1 MISICTDLNWKT
13 ALQAANALVLQHT
26 GNYLS
31 DIEIV
36 ILHGAWNNYTYA
48 QIAEAK
54 GYTSSYLCKDIGH
67 RLWKNLSTALKV
79 KVSKTNFKAA
89 LRGEWRKYT
98 QAILSKN
105 RNQLAQLI
113 PVDNIT
119 LFEGLIALD
128 STFYLERYVPLAE
141 YMRASPLFGLR
152 PWESFRAS
160 QPQTP
165 IETIC
170 CEEILKPGSLI
181 RIEGAKWMG
190 KTSLVDR
197 ILEQGNLQAQRT
209 VYLDFDTIE
218 REIIRDINK
227 LLIWLSTMISH
238 QLNIENKLQNY
249 WSKSISSCNDD
260 CTAYFEDY
268 ILTRVKSNII
278 LALDNI
284 DCLFYCQKVAE
295 TFLKLLC
302 NWHEQAKSNH
312 YWSKLKIITT
322 QSTKVS
328 IAFNIDRFFSNTAT
342 SVLLE
347 EFDFQQVKTLASFYQ
362 LDWKDWEISRLMDEV
377 GGNPYLVRLAMYQA
391 KIKNLSL
398 KH

>member
-1 MISICTDLNWKT
+1 MNVRLANKKITFLCKMISICIDLTWKT

-36 ILHGAWNNYTYA
+36 ILHGAWNNYTYE

-54 GYTSSYLCKDIGH
+54 GYTSSYLCKDIGYS
-67 RLWKNLSTALKV
+67 LWKNLSTALKV

-89 LRGEWRKYT
+89 LRREWQRYT

-105 RNQLAQLI
+105 RNQLAQLL
-113 PVDNIT
+113 PSDNII

-128 STFYLERYVPLAE
+128 STFYLKR
-141 YMRASPLFGLR
+141 S
-152 PWESFRAS
+152 
-160 QPQTP
+160 P
-165 IETIC
+165 IEMIC

-181 RIEGAKWMG
+181 RIKGAKWMG
-190 KTSLVDR
+190 KTSLVNR

-209 VYLDFDTIE
+209 VYLDFDTVE
-218 REIIRDINK
+218 REIIQDINK
-227 LLIWLSTMISH
+227 LLIWLSTTISH

-249 WSKSISSCNDD
+249 WSKSISSCDDD

-268 ILTRVKSNII
+268 ILTRVKSDII

-302 NWHEQAKSNH
+302 NWHEKAKTNY
-312 YWSKLKIITT
+312 YWSKLKLIIT

-328 IAFNIDRFFSNTAT
+328 IPFNIDRFFSNTAT

-347 EFDFQQVKTLASFYQ
+347 EFDFQQVKILASFYQ
-362 LDWKDWEISRLMDEV
+362 LDWNDWEISQLMNEV
-377 GGNPYLVRLAMYQA
+377 GGNPYLVKLAMYQT
-391 KIKNLSL
+391 KIKNLTL

>member
-1 MISICTDLNWKT
+1 MNVRLANKKITFLCKMISICIDLTWKT

-36 ILHGAWNNYTYA
+36 ILHGAWNNYTYE

-54 GYTSSYLCKDIGH
+54 GYTSSYLCKDIGYS
-67 RLWKNLSTALKV
+67 LWKNLSTALKV

-89 LRGEWRKYT
+89 LRREWQRYT

-105 RNQLAQLI
+105 RNQLAQLL
-113 PVDNIT
+113 PSDNII

-128 STFYLERYVPLAE
+128 STFYLKR
-141 YMRASPLFGLR
+141 S
-152 PWESFRAS
+152 
-160 QPQTP
+160 P
-165 IETIC
+165 IEMIC

-181 RIEGAKWMG
+181 RIKGAKWMG
-190 KTSLVDR
+190 KTSLVNR
-197 ILEQGNLQAQRT
+197 ILEQGNLPAQRT

-227 LLIWLSTMISH
+227 LLIWLSTTISH
-238 QLNIENKLQNY
+238 QLNIENQLQNY
-249 WSKSISSCNDD
+249 WNKSISSCNDD

-268 ILTRVKSNII
+268 ILTRVESDII

-312 YWSKLKIITT
+312 YWSRLKLIIT

-328 IAFNIDRFFSNTAT
+328 IPFNADRFFSNTAT

-347 EFDFQQVKTLASFYQ
+347 EFDFQQVKILASFYQ
-362 LDWKDWEISRLMDEV
+362 LDWNEREISQLMNEV
-377 GGNPYLVRLAMYQA
+377 GGNPYLVRLAMYQT
-391 KIKNLSL
+391 KIKNLTL